1 MPNLKL
7 NTLEIMMDEF
17 TNGFDGETV
26 LSKKTKRFFPKPV
39 DMERGNN
46 TYYVRQDM
54 QLAAVLNTFDVTAS
68 SRADVI
74 QRAIPVT
81 FGNPDNVLYEL
92 TAAEMRDEDKTR
104 EAAKAARKKLA
115 WVVENAVYQTVAAR
129 AAKVIKKVGAFA
141 WDDAANLEAI
151 MLRRG
156 LSEDYQTNLFMN
168 SADWSA
174 VAKDLGNKAYQT
186 DWSKDAYAR
195 SKVPDIANFETFRTG
210 HQYVLPAVGTVT
222 GTTVSGNQSL
232 TVSSMTGAV
241 PTDNRQMT
249 LVVAGANIAN
259 IKNGDTFTIG
269 SAGTAVNSV
278 HDQSKQDTQD
288 LQTFRVLSGGGTA
301 NLVITPAIII
311 TGPYQNCT
319 QQAATGAAITFLN
332 TVSKPVNVAWQ
343 DGAVYL
349 DYGKLMFPDGYGPKV
364 LNATTEQGVPMAISA
379 DFDHL
384 SGKMTIR
391 NHILYAVT
399 VREPEQCGIILA
411 NQT

>member
-1 MPNLKL
+1 MANQKL

-26 LSKKTKRFFPKPV
+26 LSRKTKRFFPKPV

-68 SRADVI
+68 TRADVI
-74 QRAIPVT
+74 QRSIPVT
-81 FGNPDNVLYEL
+81 FANPDNVLYEL

-115 WVVENAVYQTVAAR
+115 WVVENAVYQTVAQR

-141 WDDAANLEAI
+141 WDDAANLEAL

-156 LSEDYQTNLFMN
+156 LSEDYQSSLFMN

-174 VAKDLGNKAYQT
+174 VAKDLGNRAYQT
-186 DWSKDAYAR
+186 DWSKSAYER
-195 SKVPDIANFETFRTG
+195 SRVPDIANFETFRTG
-210 HQYVLPAVGTVT
+210 HQFVLPAVGTVT
-222 GTTVSGNQSL
+222 GTTVSGNQSH
-232 TVSSMTGAV
+232 TVSSMTGNV

-249 LVVAGANIAN
+249 LVIAGANIAN
-259 IKNGDTFTIG
+259 IKNGDAFTI
-269 SAGTAVNSV
+269 ANVFAV

-319 QQAATGAAITFLN
+319 AQAATGAAITFLN
-332 TVSKPVNVAWQ
+332 TASKPVDVAWQ

-364 LNATTEQGVPMAISA
+364 INATTEQGVPLAISA

-399 VREPEQCGIILA
+399 VREPEQCGLILA
-411 NQT
+411 NQV